1 MDKKFLQ
8 IRNPFPDVRNERH
21 DDKREGKGMI
31 AENVEDS
38 SREITEKNRNE
49 RH

>member
-21 DDKREGKGMI
+21 DDKREEKGW
-31 AENVEDS
+31 
-38 SREITEKNRNE
+38 
-49 RH
+49 